1 MRQNSDLKIII
12 ADNSEVFRE
21 GFKAIIKNESG
32 IQLDYLASSCTQLL
46 EILKSGYKPDVI
58 LFDISMED
66 DEFLPKL
73 NRDYPE
79 VRIIIL
85 SHKKEIRYIVKAV
98 HDHVRA
104 YLAKDSSAGEII
116 STIKA
121 VNEGGGVYFGE
132 TISSDI
138 LIKGFGNSKN
148 ILNGKPYELSPREF
162 EILKMLATGYS
173 VKEISTKLSI
183 GITTVESYKER
194 IKNKL
199 GVNTIMEAVVFAVKC
214 ELF

>member
-1 MRQNSDLKIII
+1 MNLVYSWIIW
-12 ADNSEVFRE
+12 
-21 GFKAIIKNESG
+21 
-32 IQLDYLASSCTQLL
+32 LPLAHNYWRFSNQ
-46 EILKSGYKPDVI
+46 
-58 LFDISMED
+58 
-66 DEFLPKL
+66 
-73 NRDYPE
+73 
-79 VRIIIL
+79 
-85 SHKKEIRYIVKAV
+85 
-98 HDHVRA
+98 
-104 YLAKDSSAGEII
+104 
-116 STIKA
+116 
-121 VNEGGGVYFGE
+121 

-138 LIKGFGNSKN
+138 LIKGFGNNKN